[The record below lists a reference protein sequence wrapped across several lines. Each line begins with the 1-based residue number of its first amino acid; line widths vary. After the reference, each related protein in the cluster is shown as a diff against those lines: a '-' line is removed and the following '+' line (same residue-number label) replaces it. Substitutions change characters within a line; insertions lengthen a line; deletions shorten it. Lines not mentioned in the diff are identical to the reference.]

1 MIYLTYFVFYSDKFY
16 IDQFAAF
23 IGNLFY
29 FNAVHSQLRVI
40 VHNFTAIF

>member
-16 IDQFAAF
+16 I
-23 IGNLFY
+23 NH
-29 FNAVHSQLRVI
+29 AVHSQLRVI